1 LAGVDLTDLDTFAG
15 GFPHE
20 LFALHRRECPVW
32 WHEPTRH
39 TPGGEGF
46 WSIATYAEVLEV
58 LLDPDTYSS
67 ERGGSRPYGG
77 TLIEDLAVAGQVL
90 NMMDNPR
97 HARIRRL
104 VSSGLTARTIRRV
117 EDDLRVRIG
126 GLLDRIED
134 DSPIDFVQEVAAE
147 PPMQMICLLLGV
159 PEAERHWLAEAV
171 HPVFDVS
178 ATNQPPDA
186 GPAPEELQ
194 ARMFAYGKELIAE
207 KRRDPGDDMLSTVAH
222 AALDDVDPPRLTD
235 DELLMFF
242 MLLFSAGAETTRHA
256 IAGGLLALIEHP
268 EQMRLLRAA
277 TERLLASAVEEIVR
291 FTTPSPSKRRTAT
304 RPTSLRGVTISPG
317 DKVVVWEASANR
329 DETVF
334 AHAERF
340 EVARR
345 PNPHLGF
352 GQGTHFCLGANLARL
367 EIRVLLEE
375 LLARFRRAELV
386 EPVQWTRSNRHSG
399 IRRMVVRLARS

>member
-277 TERLLASAVEEIVR
+277 PERLLASAVEEIVR

-304 RPTSLRGVTISPG
+304 RPTSLRGVAISPG

>member
-277 TERLLASAVEEIVR
+277 PERLLASAVEEIVR

-334 AHAERF
+334 AHAQRF